1 MPAFWVLYNNS
12 TPLSPQLWKYGPA
25 GRGDAW
31 PVGATSEKKA
41 EPRCQHVTPQ
51 QGFGTSEQQ
60 DVVSERD
67 TFSVFSEIGTVYSGA
82 VFRMPNGN
90 NGGSLIFTY
99 DHRDSL
105 F

>member
-1 MPAFWVLYNNS
+1 MPGPSEPPPRRKQSRAASTSLHSRVLGLQS
-12 TPLSPQLWKYGPA
+12 SKM
-25 GRGDAW
+25 
-31 PVGATSEKKA
+31 
-41 EPRCQHVTPQ
+41 
-51 QGFGTSEQQ
+51 
-60 DVVSERD
+60 SERD
-67 TFSVFSEIGTVYSGA
+67 TFSVFSEIRTVYSGA

>member
-1 MPAFWVLYNNS
+1 M
-12 TPLSPQLWKYGPA
+12 
-25 GRGDAW
+25 
-31 PVGATSEKKA
+31 
-41 EPRCQHVTPQ
+41 
-51 QGFGTSEQQ
+51 
-60 DVVSERD
+60 VSERD
-67 TFSVFSEIGTVYSGA
+67 TFSVFSEIRTVYSGA